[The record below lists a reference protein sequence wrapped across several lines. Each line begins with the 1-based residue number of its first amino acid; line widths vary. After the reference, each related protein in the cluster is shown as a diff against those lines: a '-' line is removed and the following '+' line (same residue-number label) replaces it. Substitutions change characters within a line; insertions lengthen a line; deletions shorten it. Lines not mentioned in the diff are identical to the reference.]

1 MSARL
6 KALLRQDRVVRVF
19 LMGQLCQ
26 PKLIE
31 MVAWQGGF
39 DAVWFDQEH
48 TGLTTPQI
56 EDAARAARGCDLDC
70 FVRLPATDYAA
81 VMRPLE
87 AGAGGVMASM
97 VRSVREVENLLIW
110 TKFHPR
116 GLRGVNGGGVD
127 GLYGGY
133 PADEYYRRA
142 NSETFVAV
150 QIEHIDA
157 VNVVD
162 QIAAVPDLDLLFI
175 GPADLSQSMG
185 IPGQWEH
192 PRVWQAVERVA
203 SAARAN
209 RIPWAILPRDADHA
223 RRCVELGCRML
234 SLGIDTVAFRKG
246 LKGVQDD
253 FAEFFAS

>member
-6 KALLRQDRVVRVF
+6 KALLRQGRIVRVF
-19 LMGQLCQ
+19 LLGQLCQ

-31 MVAWQGGF
+31 MVAWHGGY

-56 EDAARAARGCDLDC
+56 EDAARAARAADIDS

-97 VRSVREVENLLIW
+97 VRSVREVENLLAW

-116 GLRGVNGGGVD
+116 GYRGVNGSGVD
-127 GLYGGY
+127 GRYGSY
-133 PADEYYRRA
+133 PAEDYYRRA
-142 NSETFVAV
+142 NAETFVAV
-150 QIEHIDA
+150 QIEHADA
-157 VNVVD
+157 VEEVER
-162 QIAAVPDLDLLFI
+162 IAAVPDLDLLFI

-185 IPGQWEH
+185 IPGEWEH
-192 PRVWQAVERVA
+192 ARMWQAVERVA
-203 SAARAN
+203 KAARAN
-209 RIPWAILPRDADHA
+209 GVPWAILPRDADHA

-234 SLGIDTVAFRKG
+234 SLGIDTWAFRKG
-246 LKGVQDD
+246 LKATQDD
-253 FAEFFAS
+253 FAEFFS

>member
-6 KALLRQDRVVRVF
+6 KARLKQGRVVRVF
-19 LMGQLCQ
+19 LLGQLCL

-56 EDAARAARGCDLDC
+56 EDAARAARAADIDC

-97 VRSVREVENLLIW
+97 VRSAREVENLLAW
-110 TKFHPR
+110 TKFQPR
-116 GLRGVNGGGVD
+116 GFRGVNGSGVD
-127 GLYGGY
+127 GRYGGY
-133 PADEYYRRA
+133 PAGDYYRRA
-142 NSETFVAV
+142 NAETFVAV
-150 QIEHIDA
+150 QIEHADA
-157 VNVVD
+157 VEEVER
-162 QIAAVPDLDLLFI
+162 IAAVPDLDLLFI

-185 IPGQWEH
+185 IPGEWEH
-192 PRVWQAVERVA
+192 PRMWHAVERVA
-203 SAARAN
+203 KAARAN
-209 RIPWAILPRDADHA
+209 NVPWAILPRDAGHA

-234 SLGIDTVAFRKG
+234 SLGIDTRAFCKG
-246 LKGVQDD
+246 IKAEQND
-253 FAEFFAS
+253 FQEFFS